1 MYGVPK
7 SRSEVKIYCVHKV
20 QYNDYFSKQYK
31 DTKHFLQCCNCHVK
45 QVDGVLPGRSNRQ
58 QSPAGPV
65 NMRCNMRR
73 CSLLLGPPKSILG
86 GNWGRL

>member
-1 MYGVPK
+1 MFISTVNLVNK
-7 SRSEVKIYCVHKV
+7 KFQKQNVDNNQC
-20 QYNDYFSKQYK
+20 FS
-31 DTKHFLQCCNCHVK
+31 CHAT

-65 NMRCNMRR
+65 NMRRNMRR
-73 CSLLLGPPKSILG
+73 CSLWLGPPKSILG